1 MEYRGSVVRGREV
14 ELVVVLARLDK
25 GGAEVNR
32 KVVFG
37 SVLVDVVLDVVVCLE
52 S

>member
-14 ELVVVLARLDK
+14 ELVVVLARLNK
-25 GGAEVNR
+25 GGAEVDR
-32 KVVFG
+32 KVVFR

>member
-1 MEYRGSVVRGREV
+1 VRGREV
-14 ELVVVLARLDK
+14 KLVVVLARLNK

-32 KVVFG
+32 EVVFG

-52 S
+52 L

>member
-1 MEYRGSVVRGREV
+1 MEYRGSVVRRREV
-14 ELVVVLARLDK
+14 KLIVVLARLNK

-32 KVVFG
+32 EVVFG
-37 SVLVDVVLDVVVCLE
+37 SVLIDVMLDVVVRLE